1 MDKRKDSLKK
11 SVDRTETQLW
21 GAPTP
26 EKFKDTREGKA
37 LAKAARIHSGKASDQ
52 NHLLA
57 VEKLAMDILNDPLA
71 ARAFAVNPDRYLK
84 EMGFS
89 NVKLD
94 LNSQE
99 VRIAMAMGDPSVRE
113 AANRG
118 DVTGFIDAVR
128 AQGIGPTANVSA
140 FAAVELAVWSS
151 TVVITLAVVIASIKV
166 IVNIPGPFPVVIF
179 GPISVPVIHPVTT
192 QFHKDTL
199 AQIANHIG
207 DANFA
212 KQVHS
217 KNMERLIEEY
227 RKLAEEFSKS
237 PPPRGPG
244 HGR

>member
-1 MDKRKDSLKK
+1 MDKAKSRKKK
-11 SVDRTETQLW
+11 AVDRTKTQLW

-26 EKFKDTREGKA
+26 ENFKDTREGRA
-37 LAKAARIHSGKASDQ
+37 LARAARIHSKKPGDQ

-57 VEKLAMDILNDPLA
+57 IEKLTMDVLNDPLA
-71 ARAFAVNPDRYLK
+71 ARAFAVNPDEYLK
-84 EMGFS
+84 QMGFT

-99 VRIAMAMGDPSVRE
+99 VRVAMAMGDQRVRE

-118 DVTGFIDAVR
+118 DVTGFIDAVS
-128 AQGIGPTANVSA
+128 AQGIAPAANVSA

-151 TVVITLAVVIASIKV
+151 TVVITFAVVIASIKV

-212 KQVHS
+212 KQVHA

-237 PPPRGPG
+237 TK
-244 HGR
+244 